1 MIAAMP
7 TMRKTLGAALLAALV
22 LAAPAAANQTQES
35 IFQDDGVLQQSGAD
49 AQTSAL
55 KQIKDLGAD
64 TVHVLVGWRR
74 IAPSPDSRTKPPG
87 FDASDPA
94 SYPAG
99 AFDSLDS
106 LVRQARADGLDV
118 IFTPTSSIPD
128 WASQCSTAS
137 ARKGKVYT
145 CDPDPAEFQQF
156 VTALGR
162 HFSGDLAVKRWS
174 IWNEPNFKGWL
185 RPQFTK
191 VHGQVVANAAIMYRN
206 LLRAGIAGLQAS
218 GHGGDAIYAGETAP
232 IGQTR
237 GGENSTNMAPGL
249 FIRRVFC
256 LDDNLKPLRGSDAR
270 TYKCTKFKKLPLRG
284 FSHHPYTKGGSM
296 APTTGVRNSDEI
308 TLNYIGRLERILD
321 AAGRYGRTARSLP
334 IYDTEYGFQT
344 NPPDKFFGVSLEK
357 QATYIN
363 EADFMSW
370 RDRRIRSVA
379 QYNLIDDASTAGF
392 NTGLVFNPNTDNGV
406 AKPSYDAYRTPIFVV
421 NHGSTVDVW
430 GQTRPAGPNQ
440 RVEIQV
446 GSGDAFSTVQTVQTG
461 TQGYFFVSG
470 LQKQSGSWRLT
481 WTDKTNTTYTS
492 RDAAPQSMPQF
503 KG

>member
-1 MIAAMP
+1 
-7 TMRKTLGAALLAALV
+7 
-22 LAAPAAANQTQES
+22 
-35 IFQDDGVLQQSGAD
+35 
-49 AQTSAL
+49 
-55 KQIKDLGAD
+55 
-64 TVHVLVGWRR
+64 
-74 IAPSPDSRTKPPG
+74 
-87 FDASDPA
+87 
-94 SYPAG
+94 
-99 AFDSLDS
+99 
-106 LVRQARADGLDV
+106 
-118 IFTPTSSIPD
+118 
-128 WASQCSTAS
+128 
-137 ARKGKVYT
+137 
-145 CDPDPAEFQQF
+145 
-156 VTALGR
+156 
-162 HFSGDLAVKRWS
+162 
-174 IWNEPNFKGWL
+174 
-185 RPQFTK
+185 
-191 VHGQVVANAAIMYRN
+191 
-206 LLRAGIAGLQAS
+206 
-218 GHGGDAIYAGETAP
+218 
-232 IGQTR
+232 
-237 GGENSTNMAPGL
+237 MAPGL

>member
-1 MIAAMP
+1 
-7 TMRKTLGAALLAALV
+7 V

-35 IFQDDGVLQQSGAD
+35 IFQDDGVLQQSGTD

-74 IAPSPDSRTKPPG
+74 IAPSPDSRTKPAG

-128 WASQCSTAS
+128 WASQCSTAQ

-232 IGQTR
+232 IGQSR
-237 GGENSTNMAPGL
+237 GRPGYSSVECSASTTTSSRCA
-249 FIRRVFC
+249 
-256 LDDNLKPLRGSDAR
+256 
-270 TYKCTKFKKLPLRG
+270 
-284 FSHHPYTKGGSM
+284 
-296 APTTGVRNSDEI
+296 APTPAPTS
-308 TLNYIGRLERILD
+308 
-321 AAGRYGRTARSLP
+321 ARSSRSCP
-334 IYDTEYGFQT
+334 SAASRTT
-344 NPPDKFFGVSLEK
+344 PTPRAAAWPRPPAC
-357 QATYIN
+357 AT
-363 EADFMSW
+363 AT
-370 RDRRIRSVA
+370 RS
-379 QYNLIDDASTAGF
+379 
-392 NTGLVFNPNTDNGV
+392 
-406 AKPSYDAYRTPIFVV
+406 R
-421 NHGSTVDVW
+421 
-430 GQTRPAGPNQ
+430 
-440 RVEIQV
+440 
-446 GSGDAFSTVQTVQTG
+446 
-461 TQGYFFVSG
+461 
-470 LQKQSGSWRLT
+470 
-481 WTDKTNTTYTS
+481 
-492 RDAAPQSMPQF
+492 
-503 KG
+503 